1 MRVEAIPPTTR
12 SRRPAR
18 NASRG
23 EPDIEIAQLVLVGWI
38 VGSII
43 AVGAV
48 GVTLVYGILGVGDF
62 AFGDSMTAAMFVV
75 LFVVSVEG
83 ANLGFQ
89 GGSFG
94 PLSFGWGLVLG
105 LLLAIVV
112 VVGLALV
119 LERLVYRRLRQRG
132 GGFFVFAI
140 ASLGIGIMIRALV
153 QLIWGPSNFRF
164 TPGIHKAIEITEGVR
179 IKPDQIFIIG
189 LTLLIGLGVYLLLYR
204 TRFGKAMRATA
215 DNAELAEASGIRTDR
230 VRLGTWALGGL
241 LAALAGVMLGIQTE
255 VRFDS
260 GFVLLLPLFAAA
272 ILGGIGSPGGALVG
286 GLVVGISQE
295 VSTRWIDTG
304 FKPAIPFIIVTA
316 VLLLRPRGLFGR
328 DA

>member
-1 MRVEAIPPTTR
+1 M
-12 SRRPAR
+12 
-18 NASRG
+18 
-23 EPDIEIAQLVLVGWI
+23 GWI

-43 AVGAV
+43 AIGAV
-48 GVTLVYGILGVGDF
+48 GVTLIYGILGVGDF
-62 AFGDSMTAAMFVV
+62 SFGDTMTVGMFVV
-75 LFVVSVEG
+75 LFVVSAEG
-83 ANLGFQ
+83 ANLGFA
-89 GGSFG
+89 GGDFG
-94 PLSFGWGLVLG
+94 PLSFGWGLVVG
-105 LLLAIVV
+105 ALLAITL
-112 VVGLALV
+112 VVGLV
-119 LERLVYRRLRQRG
+119 LLLEVLVYRRLRRRG

-140 ASLGIGIMIRALV
+140 ASLGIGIMLRALI
-153 QLIWGPSNFRF
+153 QLIWGPGNFRF
-164 TPGIHKAIEITEGVR
+164 APGIHKAIEITEGVR
-179 IKPDQIFIIG
+179 IKPDQIFLIG

-215 DNAELAEASGIRTDR
+215 DNPDLAEASGIHTDR

-241 LAALAGVMLGIQTE
+241 MAALAGVMLGIQTE

-272 ILGGIGSPGGALVG
+272 ILGGIGSPGGAILG
-286 GLVVGISQE
+286 GLVVGIGQE

-328 DA
+328 DT